1 MKQFISFDAST
12 VGKILCLFS
21 VIRSQN
27 EMLKK
32 EILDQE
38 RGLKS
43 QIATLEKKAHENWVA
58 ARQAERKLEETKQ
71 EAAQLRNR
79 LTMIEKNINNDL
91 EAKPNHRKWLI

>member
-1 MKQFISFDAST
+1 
-12 VGKILCLFS
+12 
-21 VIRSQN
+21 
-27 EMLKK
+27 MLKK

-58 ARQAERKLEETKQ
+58 ARQAERKLEESKQ

-79 LTMIEKNINNDL
+79 LTMMEKNINNDL
-91 EAKPNHRKWLI
+91 EAKQNHRKFFILTLNLRMALPFRVFTSILLFQG